1 MQHLFCIFRLFLC
14 IIFLVIYMLK
24 NISRD
29 ILLFSA
35 GGIAYGGL
43 ELLWRQRT
51 HWTMMLTGG
60 ACFLALYKLYGRFPR
75 LSMPEKC
82 VLGSLVITS
91 LEFAV
96 GCVVNLALGWG
107 VWDYSSMPLNLL
119 GQICLLYSVLWGLLC
134 IPISTLCYVLRKK
147 Q

>member
-1 MQHLFCIFRLFLC
+1 
-14 IIFLVIYMLK
+14 MLK
-24 NISRD
+24 TISKD
-29 ILLFSA
+29 LLLFSV
-35 GGIAYGGL
+35 GGL
-43 ELLWRQRT
+43 SYGAMEILWRQRT
-51 HWTMMLTGG
+51 HWSMVLTGG

-107 VWDYSSMPLNLL
+107 VWDYSRMPMNLL
-119 GQICLLYSVLWGLLC
+119 GQVCLLYSVLWGFLC
-134 IPISTLCYVLRKK
+134 IPISGICRLIIIRESLKYKK
-147 Q
+147 A